1 MDMSGDFHARHLL
14 TNAFDEPIFVL
25 FKCPHPRS
33 ADSGSELLAGGLK
46 LQASLPGTQENAK
59 DAWFWS
65 GSIEARGSVTLD
77 VSYHATALDRVT
89 YRIDGEG
96 TEPVKQLRVAVQRQD
111 LDSMRFESGEGP
123 VAAAANEVTWQRKD
137 FLVPESFSARIVE
150 SRNLYA
156 SLLQLLEIGPVICA
170 LFLLATIAVV
180 LARQPLTA
188 LQLITIAAGYALY
201 FPLVVYLSSR
211 FSFHVALAIA
221 AVVPGALLVNYGRL
235 LLGVRAGLFGGIV
248 FLLLYQIFPTLA
260 AFAGWNRGMVLL
272 CLGVVTFAVLIN
284 LQNQALRK
292 KAAVAG
298 LTVLAVF
305 NSAAHAAEVQ
315 VIVPG
320 RLVPENSETKA
331 PATILSLEP
340 ATYEIRHEAAFL
352 LVEAKLPFEVLRPGN
367 EPTPLFAKPI
377 HLQQRRIEASPPESA
392 QLVTAANRVGLLA
405 RQAGSGVGH
414 FTYRVAIASHE
425 GRKRAEVPLLAAP
438 SGNVRIESPRA
449 DLANVTGTIWSQ
461 SARDKLAVYEIGV
474 AGEETLIVEWPEE
487 STAAGSPA
495 REAAKEFYGI
505 GITRGQ
511 HLTVINSDGSC
522 THFAEFEL
530 PASSN
535 EELRLRF
542 PPEARLISMSIDGVE
557 AAAPALEEGLCRIRL
572 SARDAPR
579 TPRRLSCRL
588 AYRPVR
594 LGFVGQVELALP
606 EVFQTVG
613 TLEWVV
619 ALPAGFETQVISSG
633 LEVQKSPADLERF
646 GEYGRILKSY
656 PQRFLAKT
664 LAPPGP
670 VGLNLRYRQLIP
682 GITEP

>member
-1 MDMSGDFHARHLL
+1 MAAPTVSAAPLRQSSSGSASLHGALIWAGLLSWMVIAFGFFGLYMLMQERPEFVGEPMQSAKAELLQESPRIVVRKSSDDISVIKAMQPESSDVTFTLRGRRDYRGLRTVMDMSGDFHARHLL

-367 EPTPLFAKPI
+367 EPTAALCKTDSPAAAAHRGVAAGKRAIGHHGESRGITRQASRLGRRSL
-377 HLQQRRIEASPPESA
+377 HLSCRHRQPRRPQARGGAPARRAFGKCQDRITAGGPRECYRYDLESE
-392 QLVTAANRVGLLA
+392 RA
-405 RQAGSGVGH
+405 RQAG
-414 FTYRVAIASHE
+414 
-425 GRKRAEVPLLAAP
+425 
-438 SGNVRIESPRA
+438 
-449 DLANVTGTIWSQ
+449 
-461 SARDKLAVYEIGV
+461 
-474 AGEETLIVEWPEE
+474 
-487 STAAGSPA
+487 
-495 REAAKEFYGI
+495 
-505 GITRGQ
+505 
-511 HLTVINSDGSC
+511 
-522 THFAEFEL
+522 
-530 PASSN
+530 
-535 EELRLRF
+535 
-542 PPEARLISMSIDGVE
+542 
-557 AAAPALEEGLCRIRL
+557 GL
-572 SARDAPR
+572 
-579 TPRRLSCRL
+579 
-588 AYRPVR
+588 
-594 LGFVGQVELALP
+594 
-606 EVFQTVG
+606 
-613 TLEWVV
+613 
-619 ALPAGFETQVISSG
+619 
-633 LEVQKSPADLERF
+633 
-646 GEYGRILKSY
+646 
-656 PQRFLAKT
+656 
-664 LAPPGP
+664 
-670 VGLNLRYRQLIP
+670 
-682 GITEP
+682 